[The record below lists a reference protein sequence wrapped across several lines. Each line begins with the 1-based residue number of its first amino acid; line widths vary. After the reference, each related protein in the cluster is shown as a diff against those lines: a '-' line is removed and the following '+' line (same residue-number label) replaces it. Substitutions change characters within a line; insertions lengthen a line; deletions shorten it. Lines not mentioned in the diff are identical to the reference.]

1 MIKYLNKILI
11 SRSINNPILT
21 LFISLSLT
29 SLIAVGIIYVKQD
42 DDMVNLLPDEIGSR
56 KIFDE
61 IQNDYGLTEYMYV
74 AIGNENKNIF
84 NQSDLNVIADLSNQ
98 FESLEIVD
106 EVISITNLDKISLD
120 QTDSSIVIDDLFTFP
135 ILNTNQIKKAV
146 SYLNDNQTIK
156 KRVVS
161 KNNNYA
167 NIIIVPENIEG
178 VYVLLSDEI
187 HKITEKYE
195 NDYEFSFGGQAY
207 VTGAVPG
214 MVQEEVKVLLMF
226 GLIIMCIILLIN
238 LRNIKAVLLIMFTIF
253 SSLASMFGFMGWIYY
268 FTESKDFYF
277 TLMNTSMPIVLLT
290 IANSDGVHVVSRFF
304 KEFRKSKNS
313 KIAIKNAMNNLFL
326 PIFLT
331 SITTSTAFL
340 MLVFSPISSMIGY
353 GVTIAFGIMW
363 AWFLSNTALP
373 SLITLL
379 SWDPN
384 SKAITQ
390 PGYIE
395 RLMKMFGRLVTKN
408 PKRVLSLGI
417 GITIFALIG
426 LFLVTVEVQYNKM
439 FRKGN
444 IIRDSAE
451 FLDEHLMG
459 NVNVILRVSSDQGE
473 ESLKTPKNLKDIEK
487 IHAYLDSKHYITST
501 ISINDV
507 VKQLHKTIM
516 DEDKNYYTI
525 PDSEQQINNLFF
537 LYEMNEDSDL
547 SSLINYESDEGII
560 TGLMRTISTI
570 EVPGLVED
578 MNTFIDENI
587 YTNNKNLKFELT
599 GMMIFIVDFIWLVI
613 KSSAMSIGL
622 SLLAIFSISALF
634 FKSWRYG
641 IMSTIPLISAIILNF
656 GLMGWFGIELTHLTA
671 ILSSIILGVGV
682 DFTIHYITE
691 FQRIK
696 RSKKSLDISEETIDH
711 VGYPIILDA
720 WSNMA
725 FGALLLSTI
734 IPLAQIGGLMIFA
747 MVSTSIGAL
756 TLLASALEIF
766 KLKMR

>member
-1 MIKYLNKILI
+1 MLQKLNKKLNSLYLNH
-11 SRSINNPILT
+11 PI
-21 LFISLSLT
+21 FVIFVSLSLT
-29 SLIAVGIIYVKQD
+29 ILISSGTIYVKQD

-61 IQNDYGLTEYMYV
+61 IQDEYGLTEYMYV
-74 AIGNENKNIF
+74 AVGNKNKNIL
-84 NQSDLNVIADLSNQ
+84 NKNDLNIIADLSNQ
-98 FESLEIVD
+98 FESLSIVD
-106 EVISITNLDKISLD
+106 DVISITNLDKISLD
-120 QTDSSIVIDDLFTFP
+120 PSDSSIVIDDLFKFP
-135 ILNTNQIKKAV
+135 ISSSLEIEQAIK
-146 SYLNDNQTIK
+146 YLDDNQTIK

-161 KNNNYA
+161 KQNDYA
-167 NIIIVPENIEG
+167 NIIIIPENIEG
-178 VYVLLSDEI
+178 VYVELSEEL
-187 HKITEKYE
+187 HHITEKYE
-195 NDYEFSFGGQAY
+195 QDYELSFGGQAY

-214 MVQEEVKVLLMF
+214 MVQEEVKILLLF
-226 GLIIMCIILLIN
+226 GLFLMGAILLIN
-238 LRNIKAVLLIMFTIF
+238 LRNIKAVLLILFTIF
-253 SSLASMFGFMGWIYY
+253 SSLLSMFGFMGWIYY

-290 IANSDGVHVVSRFF
+290 IANSDGVHVLSRFF
-304 KEFRKSKNS
+304 KEFRKSKDL
-313 KIAIKNAMNNLFL
+313 KVAIENAMNNLFL

-331 SITTSTAFL
+331 SITTSAAFL
-340 MLVFSPISSMIGY
+340 MLIFSPISSMIGY
-353 GVTIAFGIMW
+353 GITLAFGIMW
-363 AWFLSNTALP
+363 AWFLSNTTLP
-373 SLITLL
+373 SLILL
-379 SWDPN
+379 LKWDPN
-384 SKAITQ
+384 SKAISQ

-395 RLMKMFGRLVTKN
+395 KLMKLFGRLVTKN
-408 PKRVLSLGI
+408 PKKVLSLGV
-417 GITIFALIG
+417 GLTTFAIIG
-426 LFLVTVEVQYNKM
+426 LFFITVEVQYNKM

-451 FLDEHLMG
+451 FLDENLMG
-459 NVNVILRVSSDQGE
+459 NVNVLLRVTSNEGE

-487 IHAYLDSKHYITST
+487 IQTYLDSINYVTST
-501 ISINDV
+501 ISIIDV

-516 DEDKNYYTI
+516 DEDEKYYTI
-525 PDSEQQINNLFF
+525 PDSVQQINNLFF
-537 LYEMNEDSDL
+537 LYEMNEESDL
-547 SSLINYESDEGII
+547 SSLINYDADQGII
-560 TGLMRTISTI
+560 TGLMKTFSTV
-570 EVPGLVED
+570 EVPGLVKD
-578 MNTFIDENI
+578 INKFIDENI
-587 YTNNKNLKFELT
+587 YSSNKNLKFELT

-613 KSSAMSIGL
+613 KSSAISIIL
-622 SLLAIFSISALF
+622 SLLAIFSISTLF

-691 FQRIK
+691 YQRIK
-696 RSKKSLDISEETIDH
+696 REKGILDISEETIDN

-747 MVSTSIGAL
+747 MLSTSIGAL

>member
-1 MIKYLNKILI
+1 MLKKLNKQLSQLYLNY
-11 SRSINNPILT
+11 PIPT
-21 LFISLSLT
+21 IFISLLLT
-29 SLIAVGIIYVKQD
+29 MIISSGVIYVKQD

-56 KIFDE
+56 QIFDE
-61 IQNDYGLTEYMYV
+61 IQEEYGLTEYMYV
-74 AIGNENKNIF
+74 AVGNKDKNILNKN
-84 NQSDLNVIADLSNQ
+84 DLDVISNLSNQ
-98 FESLEIVD
+98 FQALAIVD
-106 EVISITNLDKISLD
+106 DVISITNLDKISLD
-120 QTDSSIVIDDLFTFP
+120 HTDSSIVIDDLFEFP
-135 ILNTNQIKKAV
+135 ISNNVEIDQAIK
-146 SYLNDNQTIK
+146 YLNDNQIIK
-156 KRVVS
+156 KRVIS
-161 KNNNYA
+161 KQNDYA
-167 NIIIVPENIEG
+167 NIIIIPENIEG
-178 VYVLLSDEI
+178 VYVQLSEEI
-187 HKITEKYE
+187 HNITKKYE
-195 NDYEFSFGGQAY
+195 QDYELSFGGQAY

-214 MVQEEVKVLLMF
+214 MVQKEVKVLLLF
-226 GLIIMCIILLIN
+226 GLLLMAAILLIN
-238 LRNIKAVLLIMFTIF
+238 LRNIKAVLLILFIIF
-253 SSLASMFGFMGWIYY
+253 SSLASMFGFMGWVYH
-268 FTESKDFYF
+268 FTGSKDFYF

-290 IANSDGVHVVSRFF
+290 IANSDGVHVLSRFF
-304 KEFRKSKNS
+304 KEFRKSKKL
-313 KIAIKNAMNNLFL
+313 KIAIKNAMDNLFL

-331 SITTSTAFL
+331 SITTSAAFL

-353 GVTIAFGIMW
+353 GITLAFGIMW
-363 AWFLSNTALP
+363 AWFLSNTILP
-373 SLITLL
+373 SLILL
-379 SWDPN
+379 LKWNPN
-384 SKAITQ
+384 SKAISQ

-395 RLMKMFGRLVTKN
+395 RLMKLFGRLVTKN
-408 PKRVLSLGI
+408 PKKVLSLGV
-417 GITIFALIG
+417 GFTIFAIIG
-426 LFLVTVEVQYNKM
+426 LFFITVEVQYNKM

-451 FLDEHLMG
+451 FLDENLMG
-459 NVNVILRVSSDQGE
+459 NVNVLLRVTSDLGP
-473 ESLKTPKNLKDIEK
+473 ESLKNPENLKDIEK
-487 IHAYLDSKHYITST
+487 IQTYLDSINYVTST
-501 ISINDV
+501 ISIIDV

-516 DEDKNYYTI
+516 DENEKYYTI
-525 PDSEQQINNLFF
+525 PDSIQQINNLFF

-547 SSLINYESDEGII
+547 SSLINYDADQGVI
-560 TGLMRTISTI
+560 TGLMKTFSTV

-578 MNTFIDENI
+578 INQFIDENI
-587 YTNNKNLKFELT
+587 YSSNKNLKFELT

-613 KSSAMSIGL
+613 KSSAISIIL

-691 FQRIK
+691 YQRIK
-696 RSKKSLDISEETIDH
+696 RLKGTSKISEETIDN

-747 MVSTSIGAL
+747 MLSTSIGAL
-756 TLLASALEIF
+756 TLLASALELF

>member
-11 SRSINNPILT
+11 SKSINNPILT

-29 SLIAVGIIYVKQD
+29 TLISFGIIYVKQD

-61 IQNDYGLTEYMYV
+61 IQEDYGLTEYMYV
-74 AIGNENKNIF
+74 AIGNDNKDIF
-84 NQSDLNVIADLSNQ
+84 NKTDLDVIADLSNQ
-98 FESLEIVD
+98 FDNLEIVD
-106 EVISITNLDKISLD
+106 EVISITSLDRISLD
-120 QTDSSIVIDDLFTFP
+120 PLDSSIVIDDLFTFP
-135 ILNTNQIKKAV
+135 ILNTRQIDQAV
-146 SYLNDNQTIK
+146 SYLNHNQTIK

-161 KNNNYA
+161 KHNNYA
-167 NIIIVPENIEG
+167 NIIIVPENIDG
-178 VYVLLSDEI
+178 VYVLLSEEI

-195 NDYEFSFGGQAY
+195 NDYKFSFGGQAY

-214 MVQEEVKVLLMF
+214 MVQEEVKILLLF

-253 SSLASMFGFMGWIYY
+253 SSLSSMFGFMGWIYH
-268 FTESKDFYF
+268 FTKSTDFYF

-304 KEFRKSKNS
+304 KEFRKSKDS
-313 KIAIKNAMNNLFL
+313 TIAIKNTMNNLFL

-331 SITTSTAFL
+331 SITTSAAFL
-340 MLVFSPISSMIGY
+340 MLIFSPISSMIGY

-373 SLITLL
+373 ALIRLL

-395 RLMKMFGRLVTKN
+395 KLMKLFGRLVTKE
-408 PKRVLSLGI
+408 PKKILSLGVA
-417 GITIFALIG
+417 ITTFAVIG
-426 LFLVTVEVQYNKM
+426 LFLITVEVQYNKM

-459 NVNVILRVSSDQGE
+459 NVNVILRVSSDGGD
-473 ESLKTPKNLKDIEK
+473 ESLTTPKNLKDIEK
-487 IHAYLDSKHYITST
+487 IHTYLDSKNYITST

-507 VKQLHKTIM
+507 VKQMHKTIEYEN
-516 DEDKNYYTI
+516 EDYYTI
-525 PDSEQQINNLFF
+525 PDSQEKINNIFS
-537 LYEMNEDSDL
+537 LYEFSGGEDL
-547 SSLINYESDEGII
+547 SSLINYEKDEGVI
-560 TGLMRTISTI
+560 TGLMKTISTVQ
-570 EVPGLVED
+570 VPGLVED
-578 MNTFIDENI
+578 MNTFINENI
-587 YTNNKNLKFELT
+587 YNSNENITFELT

-613 KSSAMSIGL
+613 KSSAISIGL

-696 RSKKSLDISEETIDH
+696 RTKKSLDISEETIDH

-747 MVSTSIGAL
+747 MISTSIGAL